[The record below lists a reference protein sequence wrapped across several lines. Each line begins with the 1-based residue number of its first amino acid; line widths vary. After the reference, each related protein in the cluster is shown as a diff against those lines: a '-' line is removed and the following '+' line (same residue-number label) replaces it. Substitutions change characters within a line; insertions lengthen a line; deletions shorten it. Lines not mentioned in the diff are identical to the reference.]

1 MTKIEFPCTK
11 MLAYKPPRIAMSLL
25 VLATLSQLVL
35 PANWAKLPSL
45 LMAGAALSALG
56 FGIMI
61 RAWWLFQKHETAICP
76 TATTTTFIV
85 EDIFR
90 LTRNPMYLGMILI
103 LTGIALLTGLWPYYA
118 VAILYA
124 VILNHVF
131 CPYEER
137 KLLAQ
142 YTNDYADYFARVR
155 RWI

>member
-1 MTKIEFPCTK
+1 MTQREYPCTR

-25 VLATLSQLVL
+25 AFATLSQFVL
-35 PANWAKLPSL
+35 PASWSKLPTL
-45 LMAGAALSALG
+45 LMTGVALSALG

-61 RAWWLFQKHETAICP
+61 RAWWLFQQHETAICP
-76 TATTTTFIV
+76 TAKTTTIIV
-85 EDIFR
+85 GDIYS

-103 LTGIALLTGLWPYYA
+103 LTGIALLIGSWPYYA
-118 VAILYA
+118 AAILYA

-142 YTNDYADYFARVR
+142 YGNEYADYIARVR

>member
-1 MTKIEFPCTK
+1 MTQLEYPCTR

-25 VLATLSQLVL
+25 VLASLTQFLL
-35 PANWAKLPSL
+35 PASESTLPSL
-45 LMAGAALSALG
+45 LMAGAALFALG

-61 RAWWLFQKHETAICP
+61 RAWWLFQQHETAICP

-85 EDIFR
+85 EDIYR
-90 LTRNPMYLGMILI
+90 LTRNPMYLGMVLM
-103 LTGIALLTGLWPYYA
+103 LTGIALLVGSWPYYV

-124 VILNHVF
+124 VILDHVF
-131 CPYEER
+131 CRFEER

-142 YTNDYADYFARVR
+142 YGREYADYAVRVR

>member
-1 MTKIEFPCTK
+1 MTQIDYPCTRL
-11 MLAYKPPRIAMSLL
+11 LAYKPPRIAITLL
-25 VLATLSQLVL
+25 ALATLSQFALS
-35 PANWAKLPSL
+35 ANWAKLPSL
-45 LMAGAALSALG
+45 LAVGAACSAVG

-61 RAWWLFQKHETAICP
+61 RAWWLFRQHETAICP

-85 EDIFR
+85 RDVYS

-103 LTGIALLTGLWPYYA
+103 LTGIALLMGSWPFYV

-124 VILNHVF
+124 VILDHVF
-131 CPYEER
+131 CRYEER

-142 YTNDYADYFARVR
+142 YGSEYAHYTARVR